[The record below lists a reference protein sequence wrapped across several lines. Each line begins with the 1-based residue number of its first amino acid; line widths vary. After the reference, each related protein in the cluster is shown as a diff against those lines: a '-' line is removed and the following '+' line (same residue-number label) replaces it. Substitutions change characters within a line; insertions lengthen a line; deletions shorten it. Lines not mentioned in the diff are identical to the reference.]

1 MEYDVSIVGFGDNV
15 VDIYTHENK
24 QYPGGNCVN
33 LAVYAKMFGAR
44 RCAYMGYFGTDK
56 NAEHVISALHE
67 EGIELVK
74 CKKINGENG
83 YSRCTLVDGDRVF
96 LDYNEGGVR
105 SRHIYDLDEFDME
118 YLAEFDLVHSGNYC
132 YMETQLPKIKAAG
145 LPLSFDFS
153 DDSEPEYYE
162 KIAPMVTYAF
172 CSFHGSDEEV
182 KAHLRKIASYG
193 PEIVCA
199 SRGEK
204 GCILYSENKFYEQ
217 AAYPIDK
224 VVDTMGAGDSL
235 ITTFMV
241 GYLGRKKAGID
252 NDTAIRESIENAARF
267 AAKVC
272 QMEGAFG
279 HGKEIQIEAL
289 KSK

>member
-1 MEYDVSIVGFGDNV
+1 MKYDVSVVGFGDNV
-15 VDIYTHENK
+15 VDIYTHENV

-33 LAVYAKMFGAR
+33 LAVYAKMFGAK

-56 NAEHVISALHE
+56 NADHVISALRE
-67 EGIELVK
+67 EQIEGV
-74 CKKINGENG
+74 NG
-83 YSRCTLVDGDRVF
+83 YSRCTLEDGDRVF

-105 SRHIYDLDEFDME
+105 SRHIYDLDEFDLE

-132 YMETQLPKIKAAG
+132 YMESQLPKIKAAE

-162 KIAPMVTYAF
+162 KIAPLVTYAF
-172 CSFHGSDEEV
+172 CSFDGTDDEV
-182 KAHLRKIASYG
+182 KKHLKKVASYG
-193 PEIVCA
+193 PKIVCA
-199 SRGEK
+199 SRGAK
-204 GCILYSENKFYEQ
+204 GCMLYANNEFFEQ
-217 AAYPIDK
+217 PAYPIEK
-224 VVDTMGAGDSL
+224 AIDTMGAGDSL

-241 GYLGRKKAGID
+241 GYLDRKKKGID
-252 NDTAIRESIENAARF
+252 DNVSIKESIKEAAKF

-279 HGKEIQIEAL
+279 HGKEVQIDAL
-289 KSK
+289 KTK